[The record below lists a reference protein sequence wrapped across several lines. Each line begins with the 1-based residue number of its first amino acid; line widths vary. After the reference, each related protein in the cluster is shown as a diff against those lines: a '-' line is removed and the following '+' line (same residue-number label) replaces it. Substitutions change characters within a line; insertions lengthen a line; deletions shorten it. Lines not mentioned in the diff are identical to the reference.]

1 MSAKLCIS
9 LVLVFSANSALADNF
24 TPSHYCSKPYKPF
37 EFTSQWEVDSFL
49 SDVESYKSCIEDFVE
64 EQQDAI
70 RKHQSAA
77 DEAIDEWNS
86 FVRWELN

>member
-9 LVLVFSANSALADNF
+9 LVLVFSANSALADSY

-49 SDVESYKSCIEDFVE
+49 SDVENYKSCIEDFVE